1 MEKIT
6 EKLELANIDIFG
18 NKWFKVD
25 NSNNYQGCGTYT
37 FKIENNKIII
47 DKLISYDCATDIE
60 KVLEINTSL
69 DFQEIL
75 DSHICV
81 CSCYTIMIIQ

>member
-1 MEKIT
+1 MENINN
-6 EKLELANIDIFG
+6 KLETANIDIYG

-47 DKLISYDCATDIE
+47 DKLISYDCATSIE
-60 KVLEINTSL
+60 EVIEMNEIL
-69 DFQEIL
+69 DLQEIL